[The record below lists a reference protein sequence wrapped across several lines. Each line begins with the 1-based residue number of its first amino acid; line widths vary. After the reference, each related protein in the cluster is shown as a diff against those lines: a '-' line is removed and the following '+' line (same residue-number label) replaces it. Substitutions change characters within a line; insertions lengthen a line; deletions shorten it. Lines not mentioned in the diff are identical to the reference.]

1 MGPKN
6 GLILTLLCWA
16 AGEVA
21 AYPPW
26 DFSWGAQADP
36 HAWSWVE
43 DPHSRAIS
51 SQQPVMVQCQEAQL
65 VVTAHRDLFGT
76 GRLINAADL
85 TLGPA
90 ACKYSSLNPAH
101 NTVTFIAGLHE
112 CGSVVQVRWSPF
124 QSSPCHPTTTEQL
137 QAAPLRT
144 GHSLRCRGGG
154 GLWVLDPEEHL
165 RGRTS
170 GYFPQ
175 SKAFFPKTALP
186 FPSDTCQRCRPPPP
200 SDPFHS
206 YFGPFNSWRREW
218 GFFSI
223 PFSPTFPP
231 PFFGFPQR
239 FPVGKGWICGLVV
252 VGGGVSS
259 LPASQHFSPQI
270 TPDSLI
276 YRTLLNYDP
285 SPASNPVIIRSNP
298 AVIPI
303 ECHYPRRENVSSNA
317 IRPTWAPFS
326 STLSAEER
334 LVFSLRLMNEDWSA
348 ERPFTG
354 FQLGDVLNI
363 QAEVGTESHVPLRL
377 FVDSC
382 VAALSPGTDSSPH
395 YTIIDFNGCLVDGRS
410 DDTSSAFI
418 TPRPQED
425 VLRFSIDVFRF
436 AGDTRNLIYITCHLK
451 VTPADQAPDP
461 LNKACSFNK
470 ARNTWSPVEGTRDI
484 CSCCEMGN
492 CESPALS
499 RRLNPLEQWPGRRF
513 RRHDANGKEA
523 EADVVIGPV
532 LLSRDPGA
540 VGERQEGGQGGV
552 TAVPAMGTGLI
563 CVAASMGL
571 AGVALAIGVGRRR
584 CAHAS
589 A

>member
-1 MGPKN
+1 PKS

-16 AGEVA
+16 VGEVP

-26 DFSWGAQADP
+26 DFSRGDPASRGARADP
-36 HAWSWVE
+36 YSWSWVE
-43 DPHSRAIS
+43 DPQSQAIS
-51 SQQPVMVQCQEAQL
+51 SRQPVTVQCQEAQL
-65 VVTAHRDLFGT
+65 VVTVHRDLFGT
-76 GRLINAADL
+76 GRLVNAADL

-90 ACKYSSLNPAH
+90 ACKHSSLNPTH
-101 NTVTFIAGLHE
+101 NTITFTAGLHE
-112 CGSVVQVRWSPF
+112 CGSIV
-124 QSSPCHPTTTEQL
+124 
-137 QAAPLRT
+137 
-144 GHSLRCRGGG
+144 
-154 GLWVLDPEEHL
+154 
-165 RGRTS
+165 
-170 GYFPQ
+170 
-175 SKAFFPKTALP
+175 
-186 FPSDTCQRCRPPPP
+186 
-200 SDPFHS
+200 
-206 YFGPFNSWRREW
+206 
-218 GFFSI
+218 
-223 PFSPTFPP
+223 
-231 PFFGFPQR
+231 
-239 FPVGKGWICGLVV
+239 
-252 VGGGVSS
+252 
-259 LPASQHFSPQI
+259 QI
-270 TPDSLI
+270 TTDSLI

-395 YTIIDFNGCLVDGRS
+395 YAIIDFNGCLVDGRS

-418 TPRPQED
+418 TPRPRED
-425 VLRFSIDVFRF
+425 VLRFRIDVFRF
-436 AGDTRNLIYITCHLK
+436 AGDARNLIYITCHLK

-470 ARNTWSPVEGTRDI
+470 ARNTWAPVEGTRDI

-499 RRLNPLEQWPGRRF
+499 RGLNPLERWPGRRF
-513 RRHDANGKEA
+513 RRHDAKGKEA

-552 TAVPAMGTGLI
+552 TVVPSVGTGLI
-563 CVAASMGL
+563 CVAAGVGL
-571 AGVALAIGVGRRR
+571 AGAALAVGVGRRR
-584 CAHAS
+584 CARPS